1 VNRLVSF
8 AAFAFVLFGSE
19 AHLPAPII
27 EPSPAPSERPNIANH
42 KSATG
47 SAEEN
52 KQSPFNPFVG
62 VWIGN
67 LTVTV
72 NNDTT
77 TKKDTST
84 KPGSLVV
91 AKDGNVNWGSNG
103 HHAKA
108 LLSSDNREL
117 HWSYQNFDEH
127 GDVRWNCS
135 LRLVDPK
142 TASYQGN
149 GTVTSPFANATMTAS
164 ATFTKR

>member
-1 VNRLVSF
+1 VNRSVSLV
-8 AAFAFVLFGSE
+8 AFAFILFVS
-19 AHLPAPII
+19 AANSPAPIV
-27 EPSPAPSERPNIANH
+27 EESPAAKTKRVERKNASEV
-42 KSATG
+42 SEST
-47 SAEEN
+47 
-52 KQSPFNPFVG
+52 KQSPFGPFVG

-103 HHAKA
+103 RHAKA

-142 TASYQGN
+142 TASYQG
-149 GTVTSPFANATMTAS
+149 PFANATMTAS

>member
-1 VNRLVSF
+1 V
-8 AAFAFVLFGSE
+8 
-19 AHLPAPII
+19 
-27 EPSPAPSERPNIANH
+27 NH
-42 KSATG
+42 KNTSEL
-47 SAEEN
+47 SEN
-52 KQSPFNPFVG
+52 TKQSPFNPFVG